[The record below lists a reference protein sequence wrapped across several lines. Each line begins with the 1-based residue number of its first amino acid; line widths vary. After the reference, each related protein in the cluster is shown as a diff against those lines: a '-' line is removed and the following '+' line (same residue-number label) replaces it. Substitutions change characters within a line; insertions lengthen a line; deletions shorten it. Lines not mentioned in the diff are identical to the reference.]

1 MTIGVL
7 YGEKHCSLHDLE
19 SFFWV
24 LFWICIHYDGRGK
37 GSSVEEF
44 EKWNCMNTGEL
55 ARAKKGV
62 ISDEG
67 DFLRLAE
74 DYFTPYYQSLIPCGN
89 RLRRLVFPDGGR
101 WKKPNFNLSRNM
113 IETLQDAQYKSD
125 ARHLIKPESFAG
137 DLTPHLINILGNVYA
152 LHNNNNNNNKST

>member
-1 MTIGVL
+1 MAIGVL

-74 DYFTPYYQSLIPCGN
+74 DYFTPYYQSLIPCVN

-113 IETLQDAQYKSD
+113 IETLQDAQYNSD
-125 ARHLIKPESFAG
+125 AV
-137 DLTPHLINILGNVYA
+137 N
-152 LHNNNNNNNKST
+152 